1 MLQFVTWLTRAKV
14 GKMKTPTVKD
24 LVVNVAAPF
33 VQNASSRMTVMD
45 LAVNVVV
52 RFVRSASS
60 RTLMVRILRISVRRT
75 RILRT
80 AVTIAVRIVVRTIA
94 MISTKDTTTITTIIV
109 SNTFTSGSHLHT
121 SMYQKLFIQ
130 PH

>member
-1 MLQFVTWLTRAKV
+1 MMEYFHFRNITLCKLYLVLLQVF
-14 GKMKTPTVKD
+14 D
-24 LVVNVAAPF
+24 L
-33 VQNASSRMTVMD
+33 
-45 LAVNVVV
+45 VV